1 METLIETYKNHILN
15 SLSKANNY
23 ESKITTE
30 LINMY
35 GMTGKKTRHFYN
47 NLLNFVDARYLEIG
61 VWKGSSVCS
70 AMYKNKASITCIDNW
85 SEFENPRNE
94 FYNNINNFKG
104 ENIVSIFEEDCFNI
118 DISKLSKFN
127 IYMYDGA
134 HTYDAHYK
142 ALTYF
147 YNCLDDLFIL
157 IIDDWNWDIVRNGTI
172 DAIKNLNLNII
183 YEEEIRLTYDN
194 SHTNIEIAKETWWN
208 GIYIALLQKNN

>member
-1 METLIETYKNHILN
+1 METLIETYKNHIIN

-30 LINMY
+30 LINMD

-118 DISKLSKFN
+118 DISRLSKFN

-134 HTYDAHYK
+134 HTYESHYK

-157 IIDDWNWDIVRNGTI
+157 IIDDWNWENVRNGTI

-183 YEEEIRLTYDN
+183 HEEEIRLTNDN

>member
-1 METLIETYKNHILN
+1 MELLIETYKDHILN

-30 LINMY
+30 LINMD

-94 FYNNINNFKG
+94 CINNINNFKG
-104 ENIVSIFEEDCFNI
+104 ENIVSIIEEDCFNI

-127 IYMYDGA
+127 IYIYDGA
-134 HTYDAHYK
+134 HDYESHYK

-157 IIDDWNWDIVRNGTI
+157 IIDDWNWENVRNGTI
-172 DAIKNLNLNII
+172 DAIKNLKLNII
-183 YEEEIRLTYDN
+183 HEEEIRLTYDN